1 MKKSI
6 LKRIIAGITVT
17 AVCGTVAAAA
27 FAADE
32 KIIKMQIGNA
42 TMTVN
47 GTEQSIDENGTAP
60 KIENGRTLLPLRAV
74 LEALGS
80 TLDWDQDSKTITIKQ
95 SGNNNASE
103 DNSSVGYTA
112 NEQYTF
118 ELDEAVN
125 REHVSYNNR
134 YGITIAADLYTP
146 KDIDKTQ
153 KHAAIIVGPQY
164 GAVKEQCAGIYAMEL
179 AKRGFVTLTFDPAY
193 MGESG
198 GTPRNIS
205 SPDIFTENISAG
217 VDYIGMLPDVDRE
230 KIGALGVCGSGGFVL
245 SAAQVDT
252 RIKAVATSVMYDMSR
267 SIKDNMTDETLDK
280 LSQQRWVDFENVYP
294 EYNPLRPAEPV
305 DEVPEGLDPVSAEL
319 YDYYG
324 KASRGHH
331 PNGLGG
337 FTTTSQL
344 PFINYNLLDR
354 IDTISPRPILFV
366 AGENAHSLYFS
377 EDAYE
382 AASEPKELYIVP
394 DAIHT
399 DLYDNVDKI
408 PFDKFEDFFNN
419 AFNN

>member
-1 MKKSI
+1 MIKKFKLLSI
-6 LKRIIAGITVT
+6 LLVFAMTFSSIVYADDTVIT
-17 AVCGTVAAAA
+17 
-27 FAADE
+27 
-32 KIIKMQIGNA
+32 MQIDNPS
-42 TMTVN
+42 MTVN
-47 GTEQSIDENGTAP
+47 GTEQSIDENGTSP

-80 TLDWDQDSKTITIKQ
+80 TLDWDQNSKTITIKQ
-95 SGNNNASE
+95 DNNNNLSE
-103 DNSSVGYTA
+103 NNSELGYTA

-118 ELDEAVN
+118 ELDSAVN

-134 YGITIAADLYTP
+134 YGIMIAADLYTP
-146 KDIDKTQ
+146 KNIDKTQ
-153 KHAAIIVGPQY
+153 KYAAIIVGPPY

-198 GTPRNIS
+198 GTPRHIS

-217 VDYIGMLPDVDRE
+217 VDYIGMLPYVDRE
-230 KIGALGVCGSGGFVL
+230 KIGALGMCGSGGFVL

-280 LSQQRWVDFENVYP
+280 LSQQRWVDFENGYP

-305 DEVPEGLDPVSAEL
+305 DEVPEGLDPISAEF

-354 IDTISPRPILFV
+354 ISTISPRPILFV
-366 AGENAHSLYFS
+366 AGEKAHSLYFS
-377 EDAYE
+377 EDAYKE
-382 AASEPKELYIVP
+382 ASEPKELYIVP
-394 DAIHT
+394 DATHT
-399 DLYDNVDKI
+399 DLYDNVDMI

-419 AFNN
+419 YLNN